1 MTRNQLEQARK
12 EAERFGNFV
21 RRVAEVE
28 HAMGVALETYDA
40 VEAFKQE
47 QVVLEIRNAEL
58 TAAKVGLEA
67 DITALDDKLAQL
79 DATYDAELATQQAA
93 LRTRLEAETEA
104 ETLRYE
110 STYAGLMADCDAA
123 ERLRTELHATIE
135 TLEGQITQRQGMLR
149 QLQAQLQAMLAG
161 GTV

>member
-28 HAMGVALETYDA
+28 QAMTAAMETYDA
-40 VEAFKQE
+40 VEAMKQE
-47 QVVLEIRNAEL
+47 QAALEAKNAEL

-67 DITALDDKLAQL
+67 TITALDDALAQL
-79 DATYDAELATQQAA
+79 DTKYDAELATQQAV
-93 LRTRLEAETEA
+93 LRKRLEAETAA
-104 ETLRYE
+104 ETARYE

-123 ERLRTELHATIE
+123 ERLRAELHETVA
-135 TLEGQITQRQGMLR
+135 TLEGQIAERQGMLR
-149 QLQAQLQAMLAG
+149 SLQAQLQAMLAG